1 MLSVMYLND
10 DYKTAKIGDRII
22 ARAIAGL
29 CGFWLGGFFGILVYE
44 FTDNNYGLAW
54 FTAISTVE
62 FYVLWI
68 TAIHHTAER
77 HPVNSLMALS
87 TPSSHWFLVSANY
100 WTWPIVALGKFGLR
114 LLAVGM

>member
-22 ARAIAGL
+22 ARAIAGF

-54 FTAISTVE
+54 FFALAFGVFAFFSLLLSSFTSSWHFTALTWCPDLVDHFIMMN
-62 FYVLWI
+62 F
-68 TAIHHTAER
+68 R
-77 HPVNSLMALS
+77 PAL
-87 TPSSHWFLVSANY
+87 FLHQSFV
-100 WTWPIVALGKFGLR
+100 TGLKRIV
-114 LLAVGM
+114 

>member
-22 ARAIAGL
+22 ARAIAGF

-54 FTAISTVE
+54 F
-62 FYVLWI
+62 F
-68 TAIHHTAER
+68 
-77 HPVNSLMALS
+77 AL
-87 TPSSHWFLVSANY
+87 
-100 WTWPIVALGKFGLR
+100 ALGVFAFFAPSKSREIWSAFWEELLGL
-114 LLAVGM
+114 LSSKK